1 MQLFRFG
8 DTLNRRLIV
17 LNPNNLGGSLPILF
31 RRLYVYWFLL
41 LHSHVRLFLPII
53 QEIKMKKIITFL
65 LSLII
70 AYSPIYAFAGAAE
83 QWNASPRQMTIAD
96 QGMRTRN
103 GIGVGNVKAANGMIN
118 ADITQRVT
126 VDGSNATINTKV
138 SIPAN
143 DDTFARKT
151 ASHAKNLLRGG
162 AYAAG
167 AAAAMQ
173 LILDGVGWVID
184 EGGKVTKKPVDH
196 DSGPVDPVDPT
207 LEYVYKSPYYF
218 KNSAYGSKDSLC
230 RAQGSAHAGAS
241 GLSVTFINLRSDG
254 SACIYNTPTG
264 LFELPVL
271 TVRNPSYD
279 PSAPKPDSVP
289 VPDGE
294 IEDAFYNWF
303 KNNTHS
309 LTDPV
314 TTYIYSPKDSQ
325 GNPLP
330 KSPEG
335 SDPSFGPNEIT
346 DEMMDNY
353 MEHRDANMQN
363 PYTTSIADSTQT
375 DTTQNPDGTKT
386 STTTNPDGSTTTTRK
401 DTKTDPDT
409 GEVTTTVTETT
420 TLPDGSTSTKTE
432 TSTQTKPKPETTDL
446 PAFCDYAATLCTWMN
461 RDTEHK
467 ADEKSLWEKI
477 TDWFDWTKEEPDSD
491 NPDNEVDVEEPEEF
505 DTSIFSK
512 DRFNVSKSC
521 PVAESHTISLSGISV
536 DFSFDLTPI
545 CTVLEFA
552 RPALVACS
560 YLYAAY
566 IVIGAARIG

>member
-1 MQLFRFG
+1 
-8 DTLNRRLIV
+8 
-17 LNPNNLGGSLPILF
+17 
-31 RRLYVYWFLL
+31 
-41 LHSHVRLFLPII
+41 
-53 QEIKMKKIITFL
+53 MKKIITFL

-103 GIGVGNVKAANGMIN
+103 GIGIGNVKAANGMIN

-143 DDTFARKT
+143 DDSFKRNT
-151 ASHAKNLLRGG
+151 AKHAKNLLKGG
-162 AYAAG
+162 AG
-167 AAAAMQ
+167 AAAAAAAMDQ
-173 LILDGVGWVID
+173 ILDAVDWVMDPKNNTIQ
-184 EGGKVTKKPVDH
+184 KKPTTVY
-196 DSGPVDPVDPT
+196 SG
-207 LEYVYKSPYYF
+207 YY
-218 KNSAYGSKDSLC
+218 ATD
-230 RAQGSAHAGAS
+230 AGKRHYS
-241 GLSVTFINLRSDG
+241 
-254 SACIYNTPTG
+254 
-264 LFELPVL
+264 
-271 TVRNPSYD
+271 
-279 PSAPKPDSVP
+279 PSAWDASYLAYLKSVDSNATSKSTWNYSTMRATVVASYNGQTVTGGYEILCDGCKQEQSQSNP

-294 IEDAFYNWF
+294 MEDAFYNWF
-303 KNNTHS
+303 KNNPQS
-309 LTDPV
+309 ITDPV

-325 GNPLP
+325 GNALP

-335 SDPSFGPNEIT
+335 SDPSFGSNEIT
-346 DEMMDNY
+346 DEMMNNY
-353 MEHRDANMQN
+353 MEHRNANLQN
-363 PYTTSIADSTQT
+363 PYTTTIGDSTQT
-375 DTTQNPDGTKT
+375 DTTQNPDGSKT
-386 STTTNPDGSTTTTRK
+386 TTTTNPDGSKTTTRT

-409 GEVTTTVTETT
+409 GEITTTVTETT
-420 TLPDGSTSTKTE
+420 TLPDGSTSTKNE
-432 TSTQTKPKPETTDL
+432 TSTQTKPKPETTEL
-446 PAFCDYAATLCTWMN
+446 PAFCDYAATLCTWIN

-491 NPDNEVDVEEPEEF
+491 NSDNEVDVQKPEEF
-505 DTSIFSK
+505 DTSVFKK
-512 DRFNVSKSC
+512 DRFTVSKSC
-521 PVAESHTISLSGISV
+521 PVAETHTISLSGISV

>member
-1 MQLFRFG
+1 MQQFRFG

-17 LNPNNLGGSLPILF
+17 LNPNKLGSSLPILF
-31 RRLYVYWFLL
+31 RRSYVFWFLL
-41 LHSHVRLFLPII
+41 LHSHVRLFLSII
-53 QEIKMKKIITFL
+53 QEIQMKKSTTFL

-83 QWNASPRQMTIAD
+83 RQESIYDAAMKS
-96 QGMRTRN
+96 RN
-103 GIGVGNVKAANGMIN
+103 GIGVSNVRAANDMIN

-143 DDTFARKT
+143 DDSFKRNT
-151 ASHAKNLLRGG
+151 AKHAKNLLRGG
-162 AYAAG
+162 AYGAG
-167 AAAAMQ
+167 AAAAMG

-184 EGGKVTKKPVDH
+184 EGGKVKKKPKPEDI
-196 DSGPVDPVDPT
+196 PYNDPSQQ
-207 LEYVYKSPYYF
+207 YYYISPNFPQKKY
-218 KNSAYGSKDSLC
+218 STMDSLC
-230 RAQGSAHAGAS
+230 RAMGE
-241 GLSVTFINLRSDG
+241 LLNRTPDCRIING
-254 SACIYNTPTG
+254 NTVY
-264 LFELPVL
+264 FEKYGGFGTKVGNPAY
-271 TVRNPSYD
+271 NPSANP
-279 PSAPKPDSVP
+279 PSGVE

-294 IEDAFYNWF
+294 MEDAFYNWF

-325 GNPLP
+325 GNALP
-330 KSPEG
+330 KSPPG

-346 DEMMDNY
+346 DEMMNNY
-353 MEHRDANMQN
+353 MEHRNANLQN
-363 PYTTSIADSTQT
+363 PYTTSIQDSTQT
-375 DTTQNPDGTKT
+375 DTTSNPDGSKT
-386 STTTNPDGSTTTTRK
+386 TTTTNPDGSKTTTRT

-409 GEVTTTVTETT
+409 GEITTTVTETT
-420 TLPDGSTSTKTE
+420 TMPDGSTSTKTE
-432 TSTQTKPKPETTDL
+432 TSTQTKPKPETTEL
-446 PAFCDYAATLCTWMN
+446 PAFCEYAATLCTWMN

-467 ADEKSLWEKI
+467 ADEKSLWQKI
-477 TDWFDWTKEEPDSD
+477 TDWFDWTKENPDSE

-521 PVAESHTISLSGISV
+521 PVAETHTISLSGISV

>member
-1 MQLFRFG
+1 
-8 DTLNRRLIV
+8 
-17 LNPNNLGGSLPILF
+17 
-31 RRLYVYWFLL
+31 
-41 LHSHVRLFLPII
+41 
-53 QEIKMKKIITFL
+53 MKKIITFL

-83 QWNASPRQMTIAD
+83 RQESIYDAAMKS
-96 QGMRTRN
+96 RN
-103 GIGVGNVKAANGMIN
+103 GIGVSNVRAANDMIN

-143 DDTFARKT
+143 DDSFKRNT
-151 ASHAKNLLRGG
+151 AKHAKNLLKGG

-167 AAAAMQ
+167 AAAAMG

-184 EGGKVTKKPVDH
+184 EGGKVTKKPTSD
-196 DSGPVDPVDPT
+196 GLAQPWQ
-207 LEYVYKSPYYF
+207 EYCYKMGY
-218 KNSAYGSKDSLC
+218 SKC
-230 RAQGSAHAGAS
+230 FGSALSSISDHVYNTAS
-241 GLSVTFINLRSDG
+241 YKNPRDIKFVGKESDG
-254 SACIYNTPTG
+254 SLRYSWKYDGPYGETGADGTTKQVKNPNYN
-264 LFELPVL
+264 
-271 TVRNPSYD
+271 
-279 PSAPKPDSVP
+279 PSAPPPQNVP

-294 IEDAFYNWF
+294 MEDAFYNWF

-309 LTDPV
+309 ITDPV

-325 GNPLP
+325 GNALP

-335 SDPSFGPNEIT
+335 NDPSFGPNEIT

-363 PYTTSIADSTQT
+363 PYTTSIQDSTQT
-375 DTTQNPDGTKT
+375 DTTQNPDGSKT
-386 STTTNPDGSTTTTRK
+386 TTTTNPDGSKTTTRT

-420 TLPDGSTSTKTE
+420 TMPDGSTSTKTE
-432 TSTQTKPKPETTDL
+432 TSTQTKPNPETTEL

-467 ADEKSLWEKI
+467 AEEKSLWEKI
-477 TDWFDWTKEEPDSD
+477 TEWFDWSKEEPDSD

-521 PVAESHTISLSGISV
+521 PVAETHTISLSGISV

>member
-1 MQLFRFG
+1 
-8 DTLNRRLIV
+8 
-17 LNPNNLGGSLPILF
+17 
-31 RRLYVYWFLL
+31 
-41 LHSHVRLFLPII
+41 
-53 QEIKMKKIITFL
+53 MKKIITFL

-151 ASHAKNLLRGG
+151 ASHAKNLVRGG
-162 AYAAG
+162 AYGAG
-167 AAAAMQ
+167 AAAAMGV
-173 LILDGVGWVID
+173 ILDGVGWVID
-184 EGGKVTKKPVDH
+184 EGGKVTKKYDDSKANSCLVDLSNCAH
-196 DSGPVDPVDPT
+196 ANYLYSYQSSVKYP
-207 LEYVYKSPYYF
+207 
-218 KNSAYGSKDSLC
+218 SANSLC
-230 RAQGSAHAGAS
+230 NSIGSGWKQGHS
-241 GLSVTFINLRSDG
+241 GYEHGCFTADG
-254 SACIYNTPTG
+254 GWTG
-264 LFELPVL
+264 IVFVKEN
-271 TVRNPSYD
+271 NPSYN
-279 PSAPKPDSVP
+279 PSSNPPSGQP
-289 VPDGE
+289 VPDPQ

-303 KNNTHS
+303 KNNPQS
-309 LTDPV
+309 ITDPV

-325 GNPLP
+325 GNALP
-330 KSPEG
+330 KSPPG

-346 DEMMDNY
+346 DEMMNNY
-353 MEHRDANMQN
+353 MEHRNANLQN
-363 PYTTSIADSTQT
+363 PYTTSIQDSTQT
-375 DTTQNPDGTKT
+375 DTTQNPDGSKT
-386 STTTNPDGSTTTTRK
+386 STKTNPDGSKTTTRT

-420 TLPDGSTSTKTE
+420 TNPDGSTSTNTE

-446 PAFCDYAATLCTWMN
+446 PAFCEYAATLCTWMN

-467 ADEKSLWEKI
+467 AEEKSLWEKI

-491 NPDNEVDVEEPEEF
+491 NSDNEVDVQKPEEF
-505 DTSIFSK
+505 DTSVFKK
-512 DRFNVSKSC
+512 DRFTVSKSC
-521 PVAESHTISLSGISV
+521 PVAETHTISLSGISV

>member
-1 MQLFRFG
+1 
-8 DTLNRRLIV
+8 
-17 LNPNNLGGSLPILF
+17 
-31 RRLYVYWFLL
+31 
-41 LHSHVRLFLPII
+41 
-53 QEIKMKKIITFL
+53 MKKIITFL

-96 QGMRTRN
+96 MGMRTRN
-103 GIGVGNVKAANGMIN
+103 GIGVENVRASNGMIN

-162 AYAAG
+162 AWAAG
-167 AAAAMQ
+167 AAVAMDVV
-173 LILDGVGWVID
+173 LDGVGWVID
-184 EGGKVTKKPVDH
+184 EGGKIKRPIEYSPNDEEYNKYTSQYKYRPINSQYNGGYFYSLENACKSYLTFLNGP
-196 DSGPVDPVDPT
+196 SGKDT
-207 LEYVYKSPYYF
+207 YVSSSGISCTYK
-218 KNSAYGSKDSLC
+218 NA
-230 RAQGSAHAGAS
+230 AS
-241 GLSVTFINLRSDG
+241 GNWSTNVGKYTNGD
-254 SACIYNTPTG
+254 Y
-264 LFELPVL
+264 
-271 TVRNPSYD
+271 NPSSLPTHTTPSD
-279 PSAPKPDSVP
+279 P
-289 VPDGE
+289 E
-294 IEDAFYNWF
+294 INDAFFNWF
-303 KNNTHS
+303 KNNPQS
-309 LTDPV
+309 ITDPV

-325 GNPLP
+325 GKALP

-335 SDPSFGPNEIT
+335 TDPSFGPNEIT
-346 DEMMDNY
+346 DEMMNNY
-353 MEHRDANMQN
+353 MEHRNANLQN
-363 PYTTSIADSTQT
+363 PYTTTIGDSTQI
-375 DTTQNPDGTKT
+375 DTTQNPDGSKT
-386 STTTNPDGSTTTTRK
+386 STKTNPDGSKTTTRT

-409 GEVTTTVTETT
+409 GEITTTVTETT
-420 TLPDGSTSTKTE
+420 TNPDGSTSTKTE

-467 ADEKSLWEKI
+467 AEEKSLWEKI

-491 NPDNEVDVEEPEEF
+491 NKDNEVDTKEPEKF
-505 DTSIFSK
+505 DTAVFKK
-512 DRFNVSKSC
+512 DRFNVSKTC
-521 PVAESHTISLSGISV
+521 PVAETHTISLSGISV

>member
-1 MQLFRFG
+1 
-8 DTLNRRLIV
+8 
-17 LNPNNLGGSLPILF
+17 
-31 RRLYVYWFLL
+31 
-41 LHSHVRLFLPII
+41 
-53 QEIKMKKIITFL
+53 MKKIITFL

-83 QWNASPRQMTIAD
+83 QWNGSPRQTTIAD
-96 QGMRTRN
+96 MGMRTRN

-167 AAAAMQ
+167 AAAAMG
-173 LILDGVGWVID
+173 LILDGVGWIID
-184 EGGKVTKKPVDH
+184 EGGKVTKKPNLN
-196 DSGPVDPVDPT
+196 DSCGADNCQSAPT
-207 LEYVYKSPYYF
+207 LYKCDYSNYSSCNKKFSSP
-218 KNSAYGSKDSLC
+218 SAAVNAFLKEFGST
-230 RAQGSAHAGAS
+230 A
-241 GLSVTFINLRSDG
+241 SVTTCNTATRDCHLSG
-254 SACIYNTPTG
+254 STPFGSQISFTSSSNPNYN
-264 LFELPVL
+264 
-271 TVRNPSYD
+271 
-279 PSAPKPDSVP
+279 PSAPPPQNVA

-294 IEDAFYNWF
+294 MEDAFYNWF
-303 KNNTHS
+303 KNNPQS
-309 LTDPV
+309 ITDPV

-325 GNPLP
+325 GNALP

-346 DEMMDNY
+346 DEMMNNY
-353 MEHRDANMQN
+353 MEHRNANLQN
-363 PYTTSIADSTQT
+363 PYTTTIGDSTQT
-375 DTTQNPDGTKT
+375 DTSQNPDGSKTTTK
-386 STTTNPDGSTTTTRK
+386 TNPDGSKTTTRT

-409 GEVTTTVTETT
+409 GDITTTSTETT
-420 TLPDGSTSTKTE
+420 TMPDGSTSTKTE
-432 TSTQTKPKPETTDL
+432 TSTQTKPKPETTEL
-446 PAFCDYAATLCTWMN
+446 PAFCEYAATLCTWMN

-467 ADEKSLWEKI
+467 AQEKSLWEKI
-477 TDWFDWTKEEPDSD
+477 TEWFDWSKEEPDSD
-491 NPDNEVDVEEPEEF
+491 NSDNEVDVEEPEEF

>member
-1 MQLFRFG
+1 
-8 DTLNRRLIV
+8 
-17 LNPNNLGGSLPILF
+17 
-31 RRLYVYWFLL
+31 
-41 LHSHVRLFLPII
+41 
-53 QEIKMKKIITFL
+53 MKKITTFL

-83 QWNASPRQMTIAD
+83 RQESIYDAAMKS
-96 QGMRTRN
+96 RN
-103 GIGVGNVKAANGMIN
+103 GIGVSNVRAANDMIN

-143 DDTFARKT
+143 DDSFKRNT
-151 ASHAKNLLRGG
+151 AKHAKNLLKGG
-162 AYAAG
+162 AVAVG
-167 AAAAMQ
+167 AAIAMDQ
-173 LILDGVGWVID
+173 ILDGVGWLID
-184 EGGKVTKKPVDH
+184 EGGKVTKKPVDDGSVNLTH
-196 DSGPVDPVDPT
+196 QYIYYGFNIKG
-207 LEYVYKSPYYF
+207 EYNSVQSYCNANLAALGSPA
-218 KNSAYGSKDSLC
+218 KLIQVNSSSCDFDYGSGRLFTHNVFKK
-230 RAQGSAHAGAS
+230 A
-241 GLSVTFINLRSDG
+241 NPN
-254 SACIYNTPTG
+254 YN
-264 LFELPVL
+264 
-271 TVRNPSYD
+271 
-279 PSAPKPDSVP
+279 PSAPPPANVP
-289 VPDGE
+289 VSDGE
-294 IEDAFYNWF
+294 MEDAFYNWF

-325 GNPLP
+325 GNALP

-353 MEHRDANMQN
+353 MEHRDANLQN
-363 PYTTSIADSTQT
+363 PYTTTIGDSTQI
-375 DTTQNPDGTKT
+375 DTTQNPDGSKT
-386 STTTNPDGSTTTTRK
+386 STKTNPDGSKTTTRT

-409 GEVTTTVTETT
+409 GEITTTVTETT
-420 TLPDGSTSTKTE
+420 TNPDGSTSTKTE

-467 ADEKSLWEKI
+467 AEEKSLWEKI
-477 TDWFDWTKEEPDSD
+477 TEWFDWSKEEPDSD

-521 PVAESHTISLSGISV
+521 PVAETHTISLSGISV

>member
-1 MQLFRFG
+1 
-8 DTLNRRLIV
+8 
-17 LNPNNLGGSLPILF
+17 
-31 RRLYVYWFLL
+31 
-41 LHSHVRLFLPII
+41 
-53 QEIKMKKIITFL
+53 MKKIITFL

-83 QWNASPRQMTIAD
+83 RQESIYDAAMKS
-96 QGMRTRN
+96 RN
-103 GIGVGNVKAANGMIN
+103 GIGVSNVRAANDMIN

-143 DDTFARKT
+143 DDSFKRNT
-151 ASHAKNLLRGG
+151 AKHAKNLLRGG

-173 LILDGVGWVID
+173 LILDGVGWVMD
-184 EGGKVTKKPVDH
+184 EGGKVTKKPNPNDA
-196 DSGPVDPVDPT
+196 PDPN
-207 LEYVYKSPYYF
+207 YQYKSSRTGTLYENAESLGRADFAKVLPPPWVYTETDVAGNGNVTVFGHNPNNNRETGYQV
-218 KNSAYGSKDSLC
+218 GSRVARTSPPPT
-230 RAQGSAHAGAS
+230 QTPEP
-241 GLSVTFINLRSDG
+241 VSD
-254 SACIYNTPTG
+254 P
-264 LFELPVL
+264 EM
-271 TVRNPSYD
+271 
-279 PSAPKPDSVP
+279 
-289 VPDGE
+289 
-294 IEDAFYNWF
+294 EDAFYNWF
-303 KNNTHS
+303 KNNPQS
-309 LTDPV
+309 ITDPV
-314 TTYIYSPKDSQ
+314 TTYVYSPKDSQ
-325 GNPLP
+325 GNALP

-335 SDPSFGPNEIT
+335 KDPSFGPNEIT

-363 PYTTSIADSTQT
+363 PYTTSISDSTQT

-386 STTTNPDGSTTTTRK
+386 TTTTNPDGSKTTTRT

-409 GEVTTTVTETT
+409 GEITTTVTETT
-420 TLPDGSTSTKTE
+420 TMPDGSTSTKTE

-477 TDWFDWTKEEPDSD
+477 TEWFDWTKEEPDSD
-491 NPDNEVDVEEPEEF
+491 NSDNEVDIKEPEKF
-505 DTSIFSK
+505 DTAVFKK

-521 PVAESHTISLSGISV
+521 PVAETHTISLSGISV

>member
-1 MQLFRFG
+1 
-8 DTLNRRLIV
+8 
-17 LNPNNLGGSLPILF
+17 
-31 RRLYVYWFLL
+31 
-41 LHSHVRLFLPII
+41 
-53 QEIKMKKIITFL
+53 MKKIITFL

-96 QGMRTRN
+96 IGMRTRN
-103 GIGVGNVKAANGMIN
+103 GIGVGNVKAANGMVN

-151 ASHAKNLLRGG
+151 ASLAKNLLRGG

-167 AAAAMQ
+167 AAAAMGV
-173 LILDGVGWVID
+173 ILDGVGYLID
-184 EGGKVTKKPVDH
+184 S
-196 DSGPVDPVDPT
+196 SGQIKYKVDPNGFADSTVPT
-207 LEYVYKSPYYF
+207 AYRLVSSQFPNEAYYF
-218 KNSAYGSKDSLC
+218 NDTTSLC
-230 RAQGSAHAGAS
+230 RFYAS
-241 GLSVTFINLRSDG
+241 KTGVIYVSTGYNFCTLKTSSNSLPYNASVVPTSKVSNPAYVPNS
-254 SACIYNTPTG
+254 TPT
-264 LFELPVL
+264 
-271 TVRNPSYD
+271 
-279 PSAPKPDSVP
+279 KISVP
-289 VPDGE
+289 DAT
-294 IEDAFYNWF
+294 IDDAFYNWF
-303 KNNTHS
+303 KNNPGS
-309 LTDPV
+309 VTDPV

-325 GNPLP
+325 GNALP

-335 SDPSFGPNEIT
+335 TDPSFGPNEIT
-346 DEMMDNY
+346 DEMMNNY
-353 MEHRDANMQN
+353 MEHRNANLQN
-363 PYTTSIADSTQT
+363 PLTTTIGDSTQT
-375 DTTQNPDGTKT
+375 DTSQNPDGSKT
-386 STTTNPDGSTTTTRK
+386 TTTTNPDGSKTTTRT

-409 GEVTTTVTETT
+409 GDITTTTTETT

-446 PAFCDYAATLCTWMN
+446 PAFCDYAATLCTWIN
-461 RDTEHK
+461 KDTQHK

-477 TDWFDWTKEEPDSD
+477 TDWFDWTKEDIDSD
-491 NPDNEVDVEEPEEF
+491 NSDNEVDVQNPEEF
-505 DTSIFSK
+505 DTAVFKK

-521 PVAESHTISLSGISV
+521 PVAETHTISLSGISV

>member
-1 MQLFRFG
+1 
-8 DTLNRRLIV
+8 
-17 LNPNNLGGSLPILF
+17 
-31 RRLYVYWFLL
+31 
-41 LHSHVRLFLPII
+41 
-53 QEIKMKKIITFL
+53 MKKIITFL

-83 QWNASPRQMTIAD
+83 QWNASPRHMTIAD

-103 GIGVGNVKAANGMIN
+103 GIGVENVRAANGMVN

-143 DDTFARKT
+143 DDSFKRNT
-151 ASHAKNLLRGG
+151 AKHAKNLLKGG

-167 AAAAMQ
+167 AAAAMK

-184 EGGKVTKKPVDH
+184 EGGKVNKKPNPDQADPSMQNAWKYNEKYFASPEAAVSYFKSLYPHYSYVFQSDRLSPTH
-196 DSGPVDPVDPT
+196 YYIVLRDPKTPDSGGV
-207 LEYVYKSPYYF
+207 
-218 KNSAYGSKDSLC
+218 SAS
-230 RAQGSAHAGAS
+230 
-241 GLSVTFINLRSDG
+241 FIFTN
-254 SACIYNTPTG
+254 
-264 LFELPVL
+264 
-271 TVRNPSYD
+271 NPSYN
-279 PSAPKPDSVP
+279 PSAPPPQNVP
-289 VPDGE
+289 VSDGE
-294 IEDAFYNWF
+294 MEDAFYNWF

-325 GNPLP
+325 GNALP
-330 KSPEG
+330 KSPPG

-346 DEMMDNY
+346 DEMMNNY

-363 PYTTSIADSTQT
+363 PYTTSIQDSTQT

-386 STTTNPDGSTTTTRK
+386 TTTTNPDGSKTTTRTE
-401 DTKTDPDT
+401 TKTDPDT
-409 GEVTTTVTETT
+409 GEITTTVTETT
-420 TLPDGSTSTKTE
+420 TMPDGSTSTKTE
-432 TSTQTKPKPETTDL
+432 TSTQTKPNPETSEL
-446 PAFCDYAATLCTWMN
+446 PAFCEYAATLCTWMN

-477 TDWFDWTKEEPDSD
+477 TEWFDWTKENPDSE

-521 PVAESHTISLSGISV
+521 PVAETHTISLSGISV

>member
-1 MQLFRFG
+1 
-8 DTLNRRLIV
+8 
-17 LNPNNLGGSLPILF
+17 
-31 RRLYVYWFLL
+31 
-41 LHSHVRLFLPII
+41 
-53 QEIKMKKIITFL
+53 MKKIITFL

-83 QWNASPRQMTIAD
+83 RQESLYDAAMKS
-96 QGMRTRN
+96 RN
-103 GIGVGNVKAANGMIN
+103 GIGVSNVRAANDMIN

-143 DDTFARKT
+143 DDTFSRKT

-162 AYAAG
+162 AYGAG
-167 AAAAMQ
+167 AAAAMKV
-173 LILDGVGWVID
+173 ILDGVDYVLDPKNNSIQ
-184 EGGKVTKKPVDH
+184 KPN
-196 DSGPVDPVDPT
+196 PEYTDPT
-207 LEYVYKSPYYF
+207 TVQPYHQFRWGGYVGSNLLYFASSNAFLNAFKKAQPTYTYVSTIQCSTPSPNCIRYKFTMPSGGEVTPVVM
-218 KNSAYGSKDSLC
+218 KD
-230 RAQGSAHAGAS
+230 A
-241 GLSVTFINLRSDG
+241 
-254 SACIYNTPTG
+254 
-264 LFELPVL
+264 
-271 TVRNPSYD
+271 NPSYN
-279 PSAPKPDSVP
+279 PSATNPVSPTVP
-289 VPDGE
+289 ATDGQ

-303 KNNTHS
+303 KNNPGS
-309 LTDPV
+309 VTDPV

-325 GNPLP
+325 GNALP

-346 DEMMDNY
+346 DEMMNNY
-353 MEHRDANMQN
+353 MEHRNANLQN
-363 PYTTSIADSTQT
+363 PYTTTIADSTQT
-375 DTTQNPDGTKT
+375 DTTQNPDGSKT
-386 STTTNPDGSTTTTRK
+386 STKTNPDGSKTTTRT

-420 TLPDGSTSTKTE
+420 TNPDGSTSTKTE
-432 TSTQTKPKPETTDL
+432 TSTQTKPKPETTEL

-467 ADEKSLWEKI
+467 VDEKSLWEKI

-491 NPDNEVDVEEPEEF
+491 NSDNEVDVQKPEEF
-505 DTSIFSK
+505 DTSVFKK
-512 DRFNVSKSC
+512 DRFTVSKSC
-521 PVAESHTISLSGISV
+521 PVAETHTISLSGISV